1 MNCLEDRKE
10 PRMRTSH
17 EWQRRSA
24 THLIWSFTPACH
36 HSIVRQKNQKTMS
49 THDNWPFDQP
59 RNCAVMTTRQVMN
72 QIEPI
77 LAVYHDEDD
86 DGWQFIGASD
96 ASESNGCVIS
106 LQEAV
111 DLDPTVAEVADMLPG
126 WFASRPDAKS
136 LWQRHRNPRPLE
148 DDPWGLDPGVTPK
161 SIGGAMFQSIARL
174 FRSK

>member
-1 MNCLEDRKE
+1 VVHAL
-10 PRMRTSH
+10 
-17 EWQRRSA
+17 
-24 THLIWSFTPACH
+24 
-36 HSIVRQKNQKTMS
+36 IVRQKDQNTMS
-49 THDNWPFDQP
+49 THDDWPFDQP

-111 DLDPTVAEVADMLPG
+111 NLDPTVAEVADISPG
-126 WFASRPDAKS
+126 WFASRPDTKS
-136 LWQRHRNPRPLE
+136 PWKRQRNPRTLA

-161 SIGGAMFQSIARL
+161 SLGGAMFQSIARL

>member
-1 MNCLEDRKE
+1 
-10 PRMRTSH
+10 MRSN
-17 EWQRRSA
+17 
-24 THLIWSFTPACH
+24 
-36 HSIVRQKNQKTMS
+36 VRQKNKKTMS
-49 THDNWPFDQP
+49 THDDWTFDQP

-111 DLDPTVAEVADMLPG
+111 DLDPTVTEVADILPG

-136 LWQRHRNPRPLE
+136 PWQRHRNPRSLE